1 MKTNI
6 KPNRTISPVL
16 AGMLAYGVEQQL
28 PATSA
33 EWLHTLSGNEVTEEM
48 VKVFTALGWLSSSQ
62 DPRLSKARDS
72 ATDHPV
78 QGKMALENVAPVV
91 SPLRADRQTATLK

>member
-16 AGMLAYGVEQQL
+16 SGMLAYGVEQQL

-48 VKVFTALGWLSSSQ
+48 VKVFTALGWLSSTQ
-62 DPRLSKARDS
+62 DPRLSKASHDP
-72 ATDHPV
+72 AQV
-78 QGKMALENVAPVV
+78 KMALEHVAPVV